1 MDASIR
7 HAIYG
12 VEPIRVSAGVLGRV
26 EALYGRSQFREIW
39 DEVMGV
45 GPLVAWEGPVA
56 CSWAGRL
63 AGNLGN
69 DRLAGVI
76 FRRGFRRYPDRA
88 DLAGYCAYDLLRRR
102 GPLATWEWLR
112 GLGEIGGGLT
122 ADERLTF
129 WSAHLEVAC
138 AFRDFGR
145 AEEVLGWCEREC
157 EGNPWVAFLGARL
170 KEMEDDYGAALASN
184 EVSLRSRPLYRPA
197 LQQRAHLLQ
206 IMDRAEEALE
216 FLDEMVGRTTS
227 GLLELQRAQLLGEL
241 GRFEGALEGYDRFL
255 ELSPLADGHYRRW
268 VDGQRLALACRAGDL
283 GRARIFVGMLPEGEQ
298 VELRER
304 LGCEGRGWERRV
316 LPVDFV
322 RQHHLT
328 CAPATLAALARY
340 WGLRAEHLEL
350 AEAICYDGTSSYAE
364 RKWAGGAGYVVR
376 EFTVTWEAAVG
387 LIDRGVPFTV
397 GTTETTSGHLQA
409 VVGYEELRRVLILRD
424 PFHYYLREA
433 AAPAFFER
441 YAAHGPRGMV
451 MVPEGEASR
460 LDGVELPDADLYDC
474 LWQVTE
480 ALDRHDRDAAKR
492 VLAAM
497 EEGHAGHR
505 VVCLAGWALARY
517 DNNTAEVLRWVEELL
532 GTYPGDGSLLAT
544 RLDCL
549 RVLRDRRTRVA
560 ALEEQ
565 AGRGRPEPL
574 FLAWLG
580 NELRQDG
587 RELERAGVMLRRALR
602 SSPTEPELLS
612 SYAAYLVDAGELD
625 WSHEVARLAACAGER
640 REHYS
645 RLYFESS
652 RALRR
657 SDEALDFLRVR
668 HRRLGRRS
676 GEPSS
681 TLCDVLTELSRE
693 EEAGEVLGE
702 AMLWRPEDGDL
713 LLQAVRWLAWHGSE
727 GEARECL
734 ARAEGRTQ
742 RTAWLRG
749 AAALADREGDRARCI
764 GIWRE
769 VVGVEP
775 LAVDA
780 QRALVWALEEGE
792 GHAAALAHLEEV
804 CGRFPQH
811 CGLLGLLVELQRRH
825 GVEAYEAALRRL
837 IRVNPADAFA
847 HRELA
852 SRLEDVGRV
861 EEALVFAER
870 AIELDPDNTFGFSVR
885 GAIHLRAGRTEAGRA
900 DLERAVCLSVENGYA
915 VERFVGTATTTAA
928 RSAALDL
935 VQAELVRQVV
945 FDTALFAF
953 QSAARGVLSPE
964 LLLARLREAQG
975 VRPDLWC
982 AWGALVVQLRDMDQL
997 EEALELGVGACERFP
1012 FVPRLWVELA
1022 EVRLARLEFGEGAE
1036 ALERAL
1042 ELNPGYSMA
1051 ADELADIYRRMGNL
1065 ERARGVLERVLVHAP
1080 LVAANHGCLAEVL
1093 WECGE
1098 REAALERMLQA
1109 LQLDPE
1115 YTWAWRALEDW
1126 SSELARPEV
1135 VIGAAEALTQRHPQE
1150 ASSWRHLAE
1159 VLARCGESVRAL
1171 EAVER
1176 ALGLD
1181 GKDVSSYEL
1190 KARIFTSMDRFE
1202 EAIECC
1208 RVGVFLERPAGLVA
1222 REAWVEESRGRDKV
1236 ALERMREALDLD
1248 PGMYRGWQFVAERL
1262 TEAGDY
1268 AGAADAADHMARLAP
1283 QHPVPLGFAADLR
1296 VRMGDRA
1303 GAVERLDRAF
1313 QMDREYGYAGWQLA
1327 RIYLEDGR
1335 LGEARGVVELLRRH
1349 HAGAVTEAYGVVLL
1363 VKEGMG
1369 DEALEAFRRLC
1380 GLREDADWCVGYAA
1394 DGLDAGGMRAGVNLV
1409 LGELVRGEGV
1419 DPRVV
1424 VLWARRCL
1432 GRWRRGDMGVVGRL
1446 LGEERVREPLL
1457 GAVCDVLVEAW
1468 SGADGV
1474 LAGVERWRVR
1484 RRFSELW
1491 LQHADLLRGS
1501 DFLWGKVSYVLAST
1515 DRYGELLEWMSDW
1528 RGRGEVESWMLY
1540 NYSLGLVILGRGGE
1554 ALEVLHH
1561 ALSQRMEAGMYR
1573 SLAVL
1578 AAFELAVTWGG
1589 DEARVLLQSVEL
1601 EREPGVTRSLQLM
1614 TQALLVEGGSGA
1626 VSRVRG
1632 LLREA
1637 FDTWPPSKMGPL
1649 VRVAY
1654 RRMLR
1659 ELGKRKGFLGVRV
1672 WARVKYWWG
1681 G

>member
-1 MDASIR
+1 
-7 HAIYG
+7 
-12 VEPIRVSAGVLGRV
+12 
-26 EALYGRSQFREIW
+26 
-39 DEVMGV
+39 
-45 GPLVAWEGPVA
+45 
-56 CSWAGRL
+56 
-63 AGNLGN
+63 
-69 DRLAGVI
+69 
-76 FRRGFRRYPDRA
+76 
-88 DLAGYCAYDLLRRR
+88 
-102 GPLATWEWLR
+102 
-112 GLGEIGGGLT
+112 LT

-145 AEEVLGWCEREC
+145 AEEVLVWCEREC

-216 FLDEMVGRTTS
+216 FLDDVVGRTTC

-268 VDGQRLALACRAGDL
+268 VNGQRLALACRAGDL
-283 GRARIFVGMLPEGEQ
+283 GRARVFVGMLPGEGQ
-298 VELRER
+298 GELRGR
-304 LGCEGRGWERRV
+304 LGEEGREWVRRV

-328 CAPATLAALARY
+328 CAPATLSALARY
-340 WGLRAEHLEL
+340 WGRRAEHLEL
-350 AEAICYDGTSSYAE
+350 ADAICYDGTSSYAE

-376 EFTVTWEAAVG
+376 EFTVTWESAVA

-433 AAPAFFER
+433 MAPAFFER

-451 MVPEGEASR
+451 MVPEGEAWR
-460 LDGVELPDADLYDC
+460 LEGVELPDADLYDS
-474 LWQVTE
+474 LWQVTA

-492 VLAAM
+492 VLVGM
-497 EEGHAGHR
+497 EEGHGVHR
-505 VVCLAGWALARY
+505 VVCFAGWALARY
-517 DNNTAEVLRWVEELL
+517 DNNTADVLRRVEQLL
-532 GTYPGDGSLLAT
+532 AKYPTDGSLLAT

-565 AGRGRPEPL
+565 VERGHPEPL

-602 SSPTEPELLS
+602 SSPTEPDLLS

-657 SDEALDFLRVR
+657 SGEALEFLRAR

-676 GEPSS
+676 GEPAS

-702 AMLWRPEDGDL
+702 ALKWRPEDGEL
-713 LLQAVRWLAWHGSE
+713 LLFAVRWLAWHGSV

-749 AAALADREGDRARCI
+749 AAALADREGDRVRSI

-792 GHAAALAHLEEV
+792 GHAAALGHLEEV

-837 IRVNPADAFA
+837 ISVNPADAFA
-847 HRELA
+847 YRELA

-861 EEALVFAER
+861 EEALEFAER
-870 AIELDPDNTFGFSVR
+870 AIELDPDNSFGFSVR
-885 GAIHLRAGRTEAGRA
+885 GAVHLRAGRMEVGRG

-915 VERFVGTATTTAA
+915 VERFVGTATTAVA

-953 QSAARGVLSPE
+953 QSAARGVLSPD

-982 AWGALVVQLRDMDQL
+982 AWGALVVQLRDMDRL

-1051 ADELADIYRRMGNL
+1051 ADELADIYRRMGEM

-1093 WECGE
+1093 WECGQ
-1098 REAALERMLQA
+1098 RDAALERMLQA
-1109 LQLDPE
+1109 LQLDAE
-1115 YTWAWRALEDW
+1115 YTWAWRMLEEW

-1135 VIGAAEALTQRHPQE
+1135 VIGAAEALTQRRPQE
-1150 ASSWRHLAE
+1150 ASSWRRLAE
-1159 VLARCGESVRAL
+1159 VLARCGESARGL

-1181 GKDVSSYEL
+1181 GKDVSAYEL
-1190 KARIFTSMDRFE
+1190 KARIFTAMDRFD

-1208 RVGVFLERPAGLVA
+1208 RVGVFSERPAGLVA

-1236 ALERMREALDLD
+1236 ALERMREALELD

-1296 VRMGDRA
+1296 LRMGDRA

-1327 RIYLEDGR
+1327 RIYLEDDR
-1335 LGEARGVVELLRRH
+1335 LEEAGGVVELLRRH
-1349 HAGAVTEAYGVVLL
+1349 HAGVVTEAYGVVLL
-1363 VKEGMG
+1363 VKQGRGE
-1369 DEALEAFRRLC
+1369 EALEAFRRLC
-1380 GLREDADWCVGYAA
+1380 GLPEEGDWCVGYAA
-1394 DGLDAGGMRAGVNLV
+1394 AGLDAGGMVGEVNRV
-1409 LGELVRGEGV
+1409 LGELVRGEGLN
-1419 DPRVV
+1419 PQVV
-1424 VLWARRCL
+1424 VLWVGRCL
-1432 GRWRRGDMGVVGRL
+1432 GGWGRGDVQVVGRL
-1446 LGEERVREPLL
+1446 AGDERLREPVL
-1457 GAVCDVLVEAW
+1457 GAVCDLLVEGW
-1468 SGADGV
+1468 SGAGGFF
-1474 LAGVERWRVR
+1474 AGWDRRR
-1484 RRFSELW
+1484 AGRRFSRLW
-1491 LQHADLLRGS
+1491 KEHAGVLQGS
-1501 DFLWGKVSYVLAST
+1501 DFLWGKVSYVLASMG
-1515 DRYGELLEWMSDW
+1515 RYGELLEWMGDW
-1528 RGRGEVESWMLY
+1528 RDRGEVESWMLY
-1540 NYSLGLVILGRGGE
+1540 NYALGLVITGRGEE
-1554 ALEVLHH
+1554 ALEVLQH

-1573 SLAVL
+1573 SLAVV
-1578 AAFELAVTWGG
+1578 AAFELAAIGNVG
-1589 DEARVLLQSVEL
+1589 DARGLLQSVVL
-1601 EREPGVTRSLQLM
+1601 EREPGVTRSLHFMAEAMLVEAGADSGARVR
-1614 TQALLVEGGSGA
+1614 ALL
-1626 VSRVRG
+1626 RD
-1632 LLREA
+1632 A
-1637 FDTWPPSKMGPL
+1637 FDTWRPAKMGPL
-1649 VRVAY
+1649 VGVTY
-1654 RRMLR
+1654 RRLLGRLR
-1659 ELGKRKGFLGVRV
+1659 GRGMVWSWFWGWVR
-1672 WARVKYWWG
+1672 YW
-1681 G
+1681 